1 MGLMVDDSALLDAVK
16 SLRQEVARLSERLA
30 ALEKRSA
37 AETLPPPPTRAFQS
51 KPVTSESISEEIV
64 MVISAAIAA
73 YLGVKP
79 HLRQIRL
86 LNNNPW
92 GLQGR
97 VKIQAS
103 HALETYHG

>member
-1 MGLMVDDSALLDAVK
+1 MGIMVEEHAALIDSIQ
-16 SLRQEVARLSERLA
+16 SLREEVARLSQRIA
-30 ALEKRSA
+30 ALENRPA
-37 AETLPPPPTRAFQS
+37 ATVAPPIARASS
-51 KPVTSESISEEIV
+51 KAQQIPEPISEEIV

-86 LNNNPW
+86 INKNPW

-97 VKIQAS
+97 VTIQAS
-103 HALETYHG
+103 HALASYHG